1 MGTWIVLAIIILVV
15 LWLVFTY
22 NGLIAARNRTQEAWS
37 EIDVELKR
45 RHDLIPNLV
54 NTVAGYMGHE
64 RGTLEAVTNARAN
77 AVAAG
82 ATGDPAKIG
91 QAENMLSQSLRSLF
105 AVSENYPELKAISA
119 FTNLQENL
127 TATEDKLEFSRR
139 FYNGNVRDY
148 NIKLQTLPTSLI
160 AGVLGFKPFGFFQAD
175 EGDRAVPQVNFG
187 NMPAPGSLPPP
198 PAAGPG
204 GPPAPGSAGPPPPS
218 WPLRGLR
225 HGADE
230 LGLRRRVTAGKIPVL
245 VEDADD
251 PIDFCGDAYL
261 EHVVVIAVA
270 VAAPVHAADSR
281 LFVGDEQLDVI
292 DLMPR
297 VVDRVEPFRDA

>member
-1 MGTWIVLAIIILVV
+1 MDRHRDVVLIV
-15 LWLVFTY
+15 LWLVLTY

-54 NTVAGYMGHE
+54 NTVQGYIGHE

-82 ATGDPAKIG
+82 ATG
-91 QAENMLSQSLRSLF
+91 
-105 AVSENYPELKAISA
+105 
-119 FTNLQENL
+119 NLQENL

-175 EGDRAVPQVNFG
+175 EGDRAVPQVSFN
-187 NMPAPGSLPPP
+187 NAPGSPSSLP

-204 GPPAPGSAGPPPPS
+204 APPAPGSAGPPPQ
-218 WPLRGLR
+218 
-225 HGADE
+225 
-230 LGLRRRVTAGKIPVL
+230 T
-245 VEDADD
+245 
-251 PIDFCGDAYL
+251 
-261 EHVVVIAVA
+261 
-270 VAAPVHAADSR
+270 
-281 LFVGDEQLDVI
+281 
-292 DLMPR
+292 
-297 VVDRVEPFRDA
+297 

>member
-1 MGTWIVLAIIILVV
+1 MGWIVVGIVVLVV

-54 NTVAGYMGHE
+54 NTVQGYMGHE
-64 RGTLEAVTNARAN
+64 RGTLEAVTNARAG

-91 QAENMLSQSLRSLF
+91 QAENILSQSLRSLF
-105 AVSENYPELKAISA
+105 AVSENYPDLKAISA

-148 NIKLQTLPTSLI
+148 NIKLQVLPTSLI

-175 EGDRAVPQVNFG
+175 DADRAVPQVSFG
-187 NMPAPGSLPPP
+187 STPSSGSGSALP
-198 PAAGPG
+198 PAAGQG
-204 GPPAPGSAGPPPPS
+204 GPPPPGS
-218 WPLRGLR
+218 SGP
-225 HGADE
+225 
-230 LGLRRRVTAGKIPVL
+230 P
-245 VEDADD
+245 
-251 PIDFCGDAYL
+251 
-261 EHVVVIAVA
+261 
-270 VAAPVHAADSR
+270 S
-281 LFVGDEQLDVI
+281 QS
-292 DLMPR
+292 
-297 VVDRVEPFRDA
+297 